1 MAIQFEL
8 YKSPNPKDEE
18 DKELYHARVVN
29 FQHIDT
35 DYLAKEIQQAT
46 SLTEGDVKAVLES
59 LSHFMG
65 SRLREGERVH
75 LDGIGYFQVKL
86 NSLEPITSP
95 KLKANQMKL
104 KANIGF
110 KADKKLRSSVSVVK
124 VERSK
129 LKLHS
134 VPRSNEEIDRLLTA
148 YFSNNQILT
157 RSDFQGLCKLTLTT
171 AARHIKRLKEE
182 KKRLK
187 AEQKAQKKEAKRRA
201 RELDDQEEELEE
213 SSGGSG
219 PVVIVTFIIVVIWI
233 AILALLIKL
242 DVGGFGSTVLR
253 PILQNVP
260 VVNKVLPEEKM
271 TVPGSGGEEEE
282 YYGYTNLKDAV
293 DQIRRLELELEN
305 AQSGNAGTES
315 RIQELEA
322 EIDRLRTFEDNQVA
336 FENIKNEFYNEVIYS
351 DKGPGADAYIK
362 YYEAMDPATAEN
374 LYKQVVAQQ
383 QVDSKVQDYANAY
396 AEMKPAAAAAIFES
410 MQDDLDLAAKILNT
424 MGVDDRGKILGAMD
438 AEVAA
443 RLTKIMDPDA

>member
-1 MAIQFEL
+1 MNMAKNEKTQRIEAGA
-8 YKSPNPKDEE
+8 EME
-18 DKELYHARVVN
+18 G
-29 FQHIDT
+29 
-35 DYLAKEIQQAT
+35 
-46 SLTEGDVKAVLES
+46 TEG
-59 LSHFMG
+59 
-65 SRLREGERVH
+65 
-75 LDGIGYFQVKL
+75 LDEK
-86 NSLEPITSP
+86 
-95 KLKANQMKL
+95 
-104 KANIGF
+104 
-110 KADKKLRSSVSVVK
+110 
-124 VERSK
+124 
-129 LKLHS
+129 
-134 VPRSNEEIDRLLTA
+134 
-148 YFSNNQILT
+148 
-157 RSDFQGLCKLTLTT
+157 
-171 AARHIKRLKEE
+171 KRLKEE

-213 SSGGSG
+213 GSGGSG
-219 PVVIVTFIIVVIWI
+219 PVVVVTFIIVVIWI

-253 PILQNVP
+253 PVLENVP

-271 TVPGSGGEEEE
+271 SAPGIGGDEEE

-293 DQIRRLELELEN
+293 EQIRRLELELEN

-362 YYEAMDPATAEN
+362 YYESMDPATAEN

-383 QVDSKVQDYANAY
+383 QVDSQVQDYANAY

-410 MQDDLDLAAKILNT
+410 MQDDLDLAAKILNA
-424 MGVDDRGKILGAMD
+424 MGSDDRGKILGAMD
-438 AEVAA
+438 PEVAA
-443 RLTKIMDPDA
+443 RLTKIMDPET

>member
-1 MAIQFEL
+1 MNMAKNE
-8 YKSPNPKDEE
+8 KT
-18 DKELYHARVVN
+18 R
-29 FQHIDT
+29 
-35 DYLAKEIQQAT
+35 EIEAGAEMEG
-46 SLTEGDVKAVLES
+46 TEG
-59 LSHFMG
+59 
-65 SRLREGERVH
+65 
-75 LDGIGYFQVKL
+75 LDEK
-86 NSLEPITSP
+86 
-95 KLKANQMKL
+95 
-104 KANIGF
+104 
-110 KADKKLRSSVSVVK
+110 
-124 VERSK
+124 
-129 LKLHS
+129 
-134 VPRSNEEIDRLLTA
+134 
-148 YFSNNQILT
+148 
-157 RSDFQGLCKLTLTT
+157 
-171 AARHIKRLKEE
+171 KRLKEE

-213 SSGGSG
+213 GSGGSG
-219 PVVIVTFIIVVIWI
+219 PVVVVTFIIVVIWI

-253 PILQNVP
+253 PVLENVP

-271 TVPGSGGEEEE
+271 SVPGVGGDEEE

-362 YYEAMDPATAEN
+362 YYESMDPATAEN

-383 QVDSKVQDYANAY
+383 QVDSQVQDYANAY

-410 MQDDLDLAAKILNT
+410 MQDDLDLAAKILNA
-424 MGVDDRGKILGAMD
+424 MGSDDRGKILGAMD
-438 AEVAA
+438 PEVAA
-443 RLTKIMDPDA
+443 RLTKIMDPET